1 MQRRFR
7 SFPKEFIRLR
17 REKNLY
23 VLFPINARGCVG
35 DSVIDDL
42 KELNKQHITW
52 NLKGI
57 HSLYSINVL
66 HIITIFASDLAWHC
80 LLTYEERITQAMGSR
95 CRMKVRLLST

>member
-23 VLFPINARGCVG
+23 VLFPINARGSVG

-42 KELNKQHITW
+42 KELNKQHIT
-52 NLKGI
+52 
-57 HSLYSINVL
+57 
-66 HIITIFASDLAWHC
+66 
-80 LLTYEERITQAMGSR
+80 
-95 CRMKVRLLST
+95 